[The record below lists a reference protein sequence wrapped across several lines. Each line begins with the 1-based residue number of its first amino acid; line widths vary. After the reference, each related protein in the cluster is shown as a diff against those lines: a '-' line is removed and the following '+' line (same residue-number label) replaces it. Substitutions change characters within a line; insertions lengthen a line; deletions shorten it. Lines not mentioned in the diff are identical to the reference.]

1 MQTNKCIA
9 VTGAAGFLG
18 SRIIRGLIEQDAIV
32 IALGRPG
39 AYENLKARLKS
50 LWWNFPTLRDALEE
64 RVIAVECDIAQ
75 PNLGLSDEA
84 LQLLTERATH
94 FVHAAADVRRKT
106 SDLLKRYYPW

>member
-1 MQTNKCIA
+1 MHRRNRRHRIPGFSHHS
-9 VTGAAGFLG
+9 GADGAGC
-18 SRIIRGLIEQDAIV
+18 IV

-50 LWWNFPTLRDALEE
+50 LWWNFPTRRDALEE